1 MTGQSVVAR
10 VRATLLGIAVAQAGI
25 LAAAAA
31 LIFGWVGAA
40 IVIAVSMWR
49 FRHVRSLERAALWV
63 EERDRTLQ
71 YELVTSVDPRYQGR
85 DAHASPGPLLKRAA
99 TRQLWPAVLVLLV
112 AFGARAGIDSMRQWL
127 ATTRDRRSD
136 TTVKNRLSPLVASV
150 VPPAYSHVP
159 AFTVKEPAAIT
170 SLPGSAITFRGSGGW
185 QSVASMSATATVV
198 RLADGVASRL
208 VVLTPL
214 VDAPPTVELAAPER
228 DSTLRTADAQ
238 LPLIARATDDFG
250 LADGYF
256 EIIITGGEEESGGV
270 QGRTLTIGRSSLG
283 DARTAMLRTTLA
295 FNTLGLHPGDVIS
308 IRAIARDGNTV
319 TGPGVGTS
327 DTRTFRLATSQEY
340 DSTTVTP
347 APPSAADS
355 AYMTQ
360 RMIVLATQALLGR
373 MRRRPPV
380 ARDTVVQGS
389 ARLADRQEALRTR
402 VYELLTNS
410 EAMPAA
416 ERLLFDTAYAAMTDA
431 SNNLEIADPGTA
443 LPHERRALGVLDSV
457 RAMQRRYYLRGQ
469 PPTIVV
475 NISRVRLTGTEK
487 PNAGERTP
495 ALPSDSIAR
504 RLAVALSRVGGPAM
518 ADSLALMAVAAY
530 HVSPELAGSLGQASA
545 ALRAG
550 RDPAPALARARRL
563 LDWSVSVDTGQTGWV
578 AP

>member
-1 MTGQSVVAR
+1 
-10 VRATLLGIAVAQAGI
+10 
-25 LAAAAA
+25 
-31 LIFGWVGAA
+31 
-40 IVIAVSMWR
+40 
-49 FRHVRSLERAALWV
+49 
-63 EERDRTLQ
+63 
-71 YELVTSVDPRYQGR
+71 
-85 DAHASPGPLLKRAA
+85 
-99 TRQLWPAVLVLLV
+99 
-112 AFGARAGIDSMRQWL
+112 
-127 ATTRDRRSD
+127 
-136 TTVKNRLSPLVASV
+136 
-150 VPPAYSHVP
+150 
-159 AFTVKEPAAIT
+159 
-170 SLPGSAITFRGSGGW
+170 
-185 QSVASMSATATVV
+185 
-198 RLADGVASRL
+198 
-208 VVLTPL
+208 
-214 VDAPPTVELAAPER
+214 
-228 DSTLRTADAQ
+228 
-238 LPLIARATDDFG
+238 
-250 LADGYF
+250 YF

-270 QGRTLTIGRSSLG
+270 RGRTLTIGRSSLG

-389 ARLADRQEALRTR
+389 ARLADRQEALRAR
-402 VYELLTNS
+402 VYELL
-410 EAMPAA
+410 
-416 ERLLFDTAYAAMTDA
+416 
-431 SNNLEIADPGTA
+431 
-443 LPHERRALGVLDSV
+443 ALGVLDSV

-475 NISRVRLTGTEK
+475 NIPRVRLTGTEK
-487 PNAGERTP
+487 PNAGERTS
-495 ALPSDSIAR
+495 ALPSDSISR

-545 ALRAG
+545 
-550 RDPAPALARARRL
+550 D
-563 LDWSVSVDTGQTGWV
+563 
-578 AP
+578 